1 MSEINYSFLNPVKNR
16 FLPLPRSAIE
26 ELEHEPNISDFN
38 IIKEI
43 GKGSYAKVY
52 LATHK
57 KTKAKYAIKAIDK
70 LNMKNKNEKACFNRE
85 VEIMYKLD
93 HPNIAKLYSHFE
105 DNKYCYLLM
114 QYIPNGNTYDL
125 IKKDGKI
132 KNLEL
137 IASIIKDILSAL
149 YYIHNMVPKI
159 IHRDIKPENILLDE
173 NNNAYLIDF
182 GWSNYIINNRRRNTI
197 CGTPIY
203 YPPEMCNDIDHDER
217 VDIWS
222 IGVLLIE
229 LSTGKIPFKGKDI
242 DTVKQNI
249 SELNIS
255 WPNNTEHDIKDLC
268 SKILKGNPN
277 QRPEIE
283 NILKHKFFQKNLGVD
298 NIEQILIK
306 PKKLKNKIFVV
317 NKDVPSV
324 NKEINNV
331 TIENRTKRFNK
342 TERQIKKIDNYN
354 SYNKIKSN
362 TDSKINSAVIR
373 GKNAIQ
379 NINYVNSVKVDIRN
393 KFNSTMNRVKKEKIN
408 NSSYNNNFCYHSN
421 INSNEKNL
429 TRMNRNINNER
440 SNHTKLYSY
449 SFINNNQTEE
459 NKANNDMF
467 NYTINTHR
475 QNNSYLFQKNWNSLS
490 KNNYG
495 KRLHKNQEENI
506 TKSSI
511 DQDAKLKNKIIIK
524 NNNLIERTKYQT
536 YINNDIRKRKLINI
550 PIPKNR
556 KVNEK
561 QMYNKI
567 INRYGETLVITKK
580 NI

>member
-1 MSEINYSFLNPVKNR
+1 M
-16 FLPLPRSAIE
+16 
-26 ELEHEPNISDFN
+26 
-38 IIKEI
+38 
-43 GKGSYAKVY
+43 
-52 LATHK
+52 
-57 KTKAKYAIKAIDK
+57 
-70 LNMKNKNEKACFNRE
+70 
-85 VEIMYKLD
+85 
-93 HPNIAKLYSHFE
+93 
-105 DNKYCYLLM
+105 
-114 QYIPNGNTYDL
+114 
-125 IKKDGKI
+125 
-132 KNLEL
+132 
-137 IASIIKDILSAL
+137 
-149 YYIHNMVPKI
+149 
-159 IHRDIKPENILLDE
+159 
-173 NNNAYLIDF
+173 
-182 GWSNYIINNRRRNTI
+182 
-197 CGTPIY
+197 
-203 YPPEMCNDIDHDER
+203 
-217 VDIWS
+217 
-222 IGVLLIE
+222 
-229 LSTGKIPFKGKDI
+229 
-242 DTVKQNI
+242 
-249 SELNIS
+249 
-255 WPNNTEHDIKDLC
+255 
-268 SKILKGNPN
+268 KGNPN

-283 NILKHKFFQKNLGVD
+283 NILKHKFFQKNLGVG

-379 NINYVNSVKVDIRN
+379 NINYVNSIKIDIKN

-421 INSNEKNL
+421 VNSNEKNL
-429 TRMNRNINNER
+429 TRIYRNINNER

-495 KRLHKNQEENI
+495 IRLHKNQEENI